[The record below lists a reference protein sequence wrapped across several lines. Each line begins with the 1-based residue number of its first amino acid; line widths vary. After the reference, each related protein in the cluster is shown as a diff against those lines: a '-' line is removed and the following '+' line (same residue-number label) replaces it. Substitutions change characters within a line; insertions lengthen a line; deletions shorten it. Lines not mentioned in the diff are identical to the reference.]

1 MLNYIKKLIQI
12 SGISAIL
19 LGTTILNSYSAQ
31 AIDVSQVLGGN
42 LTWQC
47 SLSSAIKSNRDKA
60 SQDNSLPCETNQ
72 ERAAKLATAAAD
84 PAAVT
89 QLIQQGFQL
98 LQLAQPLLQQFLPP
112 LSSSAPQTAQQA
124 PSPVKQ

>member
-19 LGTTILNSYSAQ
+19 LGTTILNSYPAQ
-31 AIDVSQVLGGN
+31 AIDVSQGLGEN

-72 ERAAKLATAAAD
+72 ERAAKLSTAAAD
-84 PAAVT
+84 PAAVS
-89 QLIQQGFQL
+89 QLIQQGVQL
-98 LQLAQPLLQQFLPP
+98 FQLAQPLLQQFLPP